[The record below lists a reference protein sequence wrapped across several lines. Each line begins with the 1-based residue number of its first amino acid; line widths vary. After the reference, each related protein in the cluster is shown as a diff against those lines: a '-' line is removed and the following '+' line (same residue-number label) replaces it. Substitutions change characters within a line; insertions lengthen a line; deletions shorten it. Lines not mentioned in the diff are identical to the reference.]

1 MLAPK
6 HVALVRAVLRT
17 HDPHHRAYVFGSRV
31 VLNAAG
37 RARLKPHSDLDL
49 ALEGP
54 PLKSH
59 QAYALKEDF
68 SESDLPMR
76 VAAVAADDLPL
87 DWNIRAW
94 PALTLGFSGKL
105 RARGNYV

>member
-1 MLAPK
+1 MIAVAKKRAKLMLAPK

-17 HDPHHRAYVFGSRV
+17 HAPHHRAYVFGSRV
-31 VLNAAG
+31 VLTAAD

-54 PLKSH
+54 PLKPH
-59 QAYALKEDF
+59 QAYALKEAF

-76 VAAVAADDLPL
+76 VDAVAMDDLPRE
-87 DWNIRAW
+87 WNIRAW
-94 PALTLGFSGKL
+94 PL
-105 RARGNYV
+105 

>member
-1 MLAPK
+1 MKKIAKTQGKLMLAPK

-17 HDPHHRAYVFGSRV
+17 HAPHHRAYVFGSRV
-31 VLNAAG
+31 VSNAAD

-54 PLKSH
+54 PLKPH
-59 QAYALKEDF
+59 QAYALKEAF

-76 VAAVAADDLPL
+76 VDAVAADDLPL
-87 DWNIRAW
+87 KWNIRAW
-94 PALTLGFSGKL
+94 PL
-105 RARGNYV
+105 